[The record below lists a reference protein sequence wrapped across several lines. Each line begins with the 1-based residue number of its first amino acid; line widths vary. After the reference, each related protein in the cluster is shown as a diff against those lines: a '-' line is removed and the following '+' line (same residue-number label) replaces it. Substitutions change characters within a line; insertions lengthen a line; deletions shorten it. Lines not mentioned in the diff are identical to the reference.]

1 MDDRA
6 EIQRH
11 ILGLPGDATAGEMKA
26 RADALLDWLGS
37 RSVPDSLRPW
47 ADAQRDLI
55 REIGESLGDSVAQT
69 PAPRPHAASDPGTAR
84 GRRGRGLPSLR
95 TILRSPVTPITL
107 AVVVAVAIVG
117 WVLWGGPA
125 SDAGPAAS
133 PGQPAGPAQILEAQR
148 ARLTELEVA
157 VALDPSDRAA
167 LFELGET
174 HIQADDWEGAI
185 FWFSKLLEAD
195 PTNVHALVDVGY
207 ASMSLGRVIE
217 AEAAFLQALEL
228 DPDDARAHYNTGFLM
243 AFAQDTPD
251 VDQAVTHWSEVIRL
265 DPESELA
272 EIAQAHID
280 ESTGLA
286 EPGETGNGKPSGEE
300 PTPEPAP

>member
-11 ILGLPGDATAGEMKA
+11 ILGLPGDATADEMKA

-55 REIGESLGDSVAQT
+55 REISESLGDPVAQT
-69 PAPRPHAASDPGTAR
+69 PASRPHAASGPGTAR

-117 WVLWGGPA
+117 WVLWGSPA

-174 HIQADDWEGAI
+174 HFQAEDWEGAI
-185 FWFSKLLEAD
+185 SWFSKLLEVD
-195 PTNVHALVDVGY
+195 PTDLHALTDVGT
-207 ASMSLGRVIE
+207 ASMNLGRYLD
-217 AEAAFLQALEL
+217 AEEGFLKVLEL
-228 DPDDARAHYNTGFLM
+228 DPEDAQAHYNVGFLYGFT
-243 AFAQDTPD
+243 ADEPD
-251 VDQAVTHWSEVIRL
+251 VDRAVYHWGEVLRL
-265 DPESELA
+265 APDTEIGENAQVHIDQFAALA
-272 EIAQAHID
+272 ESD
-280 ESTGLA
+280 EAGNDEPAGEGST
-286 EPGETGNGKPSGEE
+286 PG
-300 PTPEPAP
+300 PTP